1 MLTEGFT
8 KFLIGL
14 GILAIAIGFIMF
26 CFNDSLFQFSEQ
38 IKADKVGQLGDF
50 VGGIAG
56 SIWALAGVILFY
68 LAFQSQKAALD
79 NQRLATQASID
90 ALKLQTQEIALQRE
104 ELTKSTEAQNKS
116 QIALNHQL
124 KSMQLTSQIDILNQY
139 LLLIK
144 NKGQKEHEKASSEI
158 IHYLTNQ
165 IFYNP
170 EYEDF
175 VKPKFEIANKSITKV
190 GNRDERYNHAI
201 KLKVL
206 NTGIKNIKLLKPE
219 SLETVYLVN
228 KTGRAAENANFE
240 FKYTAEKENR
250 VFVLEFEGI
259 VVPNKFSQTI
269 NVYGDEVHIG
279 ELQYIEKVYD
289 S

>member
-1 MLTEGFT
+1 MLTERFT
-8 KFLIGL
+8 KFLIVL
-14 GILAIAIGFIMF
+14 GIAAIAVGFVMF
-26 CFNDSLFQFSEQ
+26 CFNDSLFQFKEQ
-38 IKADKVGQLGDF
+38 IKSDKVGQLGDF

-79 NQRLATQASID
+79 DQRLATQASIK
-90 ALKLQTQEIALQRE
+90 ALKLQTEEISLQRE
-104 ELTKSTEAQNKS
+104 ELTKSTEAQNQS

-139 LLLIK
+139 LTLIK
-144 NKGQKEHEKASSEI
+144 NKGQKEHEKASNEI

-170 EYEDF
+170 EYKDF
-175 VKPKFEIANKSITKV
+175 VKPEFELLNKSITKV
-190 GNRDERYNHAI
+190 GSRDERYNHSV
-201 KLKVL
+201 KLRML
-206 NTGIKNIKLLKPE
+206 NTGATNIKLLKPD
-219 SLETVYLVN
+219 SLESVHLTN
-228 KTGRAAENANFE
+228 KTGRAVENANFE
-240 FKYTAEKENR
+240 FKFAAEKDNR
-250 VFVLEFEGI
+250 VFEIQFEGI
-259 VVPNKFSQTI
+259 VVPNKFRQTI

-279 ELQYIEKVYD
+279 KLESIENVYD